1 MSENVVYDALFPIYQ
16 ELNDLVGEENMLK
29 IYGYWRGS
37 QVSLP
42 MRLYNSKQL
51 RPILKASRASNK
63 DLARLYGY
71 SERWVRDNRR

>member
-1 MSENVVYDALFPIYQ
+1 MSKNVVYDALFPIYQ
-16 ELNDLVGEENMLK
+16 ELNDLVGEEKMLK

-37 QVSLP
+37 QISLP
-42 MRLYNSKQL
+42 MRLYNPKQL
-51 RPILKASRASNK
+51 RPILKASRDSNK

>member
-1 MSENVVYDALFPIYQ
+1 MSKNIVYDALFPSYQ

-42 MRLYNSKQL
+42 MRLYDPKQL
-51 RPILKASRASNK
+51 RPILKASGASNK